1 MTEPKTGGGLK
12 TVEKAMRIL
21 DVFSHTRPELSVGE
35 LSQELDIHKSIVSR
49 LVSSLCQGRLL
60 EQDPVTRKVRV
71 GVGAFRLGS
80 VFANQEHVV
89 QRLLPFLGTLTS
101 RTDQSTHAMVLDGAL
116 GLVVAT
122 VDSPN
127 ALRVITRVGEHR
139 HLHATSA
146 GKILLAFS
154 PPPLLKAVAASPG
167 LPGLTPDTI
176 TDVGVLEQQLE
187 DIRASRLAWN
197 IGESQPG
204 VGGVAAPVLDEVGN
218 IVAAIAAVFPINV
231 AGEAEQQAFAKET
244 LEISERIS
252 ELFSADGGN
261 RPAS

>member
-1 MTEPKTGGGLK
+1 MADPKTGGGLK
-12 TVEKAMRIL
+12 TVDKAIRIL
-21 DVFSHTRPELSVGE
+21 DAFSHTRPELSIGE
-35 LSQELDIHKSIVSR
+35 LSKELDIHKSIVSR

-60 EQDPVTRKVRV
+60 EQDPITRKVRV

-80 VFANQEHVV
+80 VFANREHVV
-89 QRLLPFLGTLTS
+89 RRLLPFLGTLTA
-101 RTDQSTHAMVLDGAL
+101 RTDQSTHAMILDGAL
-116 GLVVAT
+116 GLVAAT

-167 LPGLTPDTI
+167 LLGLTPQTI
-176 TDVGVLEQQLE
+176 TEVEVLERQLE
-187 DIRASRLAWN
+187 EIQSSRLAWN

-204 VGGVAAPVLDEVGN
+204 VGGIAAPVLDDGGN
-218 IVAAIAAVFPINV
+218 IVAAIATVFPMNV
-231 AGEAEQQAFAKET
+231 AGETEQQAFAKET
-244 LEISERIS
+244 LVISERIS
-252 ELFSADGGN
+252 ELFRSDGGL
-261 RPAS
+261 RSTA